1 MSRGFKIVA
10 GVAVMAASSFIG
22 WKIWKKY
29 KEDMEIPEEI
39 IRVEDLKRLKE
50 EAGVAQ
56 KFGSVKDLLLDDP
69 FTSVLYNECDEK
81 LEDEEH
87 DEKLED
93 EEGDGKMRK
102 GTDPN
107 SSQALEQ
114 FINMNT
120 ADLQKGFGDDQMLR
134 ILFGIPF
141 KPETTGDKVL
151 YGALLASRLDFFG
164 PESKWSNIVTWA
176 DVLIHYADK
185 LDFEIGGGQSAWI
198 HHFFE
203 HLEFVPQMN
212 REEMRFQ
219 LTNLTKHNFINH
231 NTGLFGLF
239 GLDDSGCLDLHCQLE
254 YSVEKRY
261 SFEMEF
267 NSFIEMK
274 LSEEE
279 ETADIDDDL

>member
-1 MSRGFKIVA
+1 MNKGFKIMA
-10 GVAVMAASSFIG
+10 GVAVAAASSFVV
-22 WKIWKKY
+22 WKLWKKH
-29 KEDMEIPEEI
+29 KEENDVPEEI

-50 EAGVAQ
+50 EAGVIP
-56 KFGSVKDLLLDDP
+56 KFGSAKDVLEDDP
-69 FTSVLYNECDEK
+69 
-81 LEDEEH
+81 LEPVFDMGFEDFEETEINDEE
-87 DEKLED
+87 
-93 EEGDGKMRK
+93 DGETKMRK

-107 SSQALEQ
+107 SSYALEQ

-120 ADLQKGFGDDQMLR
+120 ADLQKGCRDDQMLR
-134 ILFGIPF
+134 VLFSIPF
-141 KPETTGDKVL
+141 KPETTGDRVL

-164 PESKWSNIVTWA
+164 QDSKWSNIVTWA
-176 DVLIHYADK
+176 DVVIHYANK
-185 LDFEIGGGQSAWI
+185 LDFEIAGGISAWI

-203 HLEFVPQMN
+203 HLQFVPKMN
-212 REEMRFQ
+212 REELKFQ
-219 LTNLTKHNFINH
+219 LSNLAKHNFINH

-239 GLDDSGCLDLHCQLE
+239 GLDDSGCTDLHCQLE

-279 ETADIDDDL
+279 ETADLEDDI